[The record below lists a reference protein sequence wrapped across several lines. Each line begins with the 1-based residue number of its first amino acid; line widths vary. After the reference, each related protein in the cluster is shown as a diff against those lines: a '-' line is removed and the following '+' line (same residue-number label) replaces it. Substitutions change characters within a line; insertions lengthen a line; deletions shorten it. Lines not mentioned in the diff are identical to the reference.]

1 MAVADRLRSLWA
13 FITVIPGPRMG
24 FIRFIVVA
32 TIAAAVSV
40 AASGC
45 AAEDQAASAAGG
57 ASGRGG
63 GGGRGGA
70 GGVVPVTVA
79 PVINKA
85 MPIEI
90 SVIGTAEAFSN
101 VGIRSQITGQLEKVN
116 FTEGDDVQQGQVLF
130 TLDRR
135 PLELALREAQANL
148 ERDTARAEN
157 AALMTKRYE
166 DLAKRGIAPRE
177 QLDTSRADLAA
188 LTATVSA
195 DKAALENA
203 SVQLDYATIK
213 APISGR
219 TGALAVHEGNLVRA
233 NDQTPLV
240 TINQIMPMSVSFAVP
255 EARLSELK
263 RYLAGGTLNVKA
275 TPPNDEGPAA
285 LGKIAFV
292 DNAVDETTGT
302 IRVKGTFPNTDR
314 RLWPGQYVNVVVTL
328 TTDPKAIVVPSIA
341 VQNGQQ
347 GTYVFVVKQDQT
359 VEMRPVTVQ
368 RVSASETVLAGGGVQ
383 PGDTVVTDGH
393 LRLVPGSHI
402 SVKGDSNQQANQGP
416 PQDDRKGAP

>member
-1 MAVADRLRSLWA
+1 
-13 FITVIPGPRMG
+13 MG
-24 FIRFIVVA
+24 FIRLILVSAVTVV
-32 TIAAAVSV
+32 VS
-40 AASGC
+40 AGLAGC
-45 AAEDQAASAAGG
+45 AAEDPATAASSGT
-57 ASGRGG
+57 GRGG
-63 GGGRGGA
+63 GRDGA
-70 GGVVPVTVA
+70 AVPVTVA

-90 SVIGTAEAFSN
+90 GVIGTAEPFSN
-101 VGIRSQITGQLEKVN
+101 VAIRSQITGQLEKVN

-177 QLDTSRADLAA
+177 QLDTSRADMAA
-188 LTATVSA
+188 LNATVNA
-195 DKAALENA
+195 DKAALESA
-203 SVQLDYATIK
+203 TVQLDYATIK

-219 TGALAVHEGNLVRA
+219 TGALEVHEGNLVRA

-240 TINQIMPMSVSFAVP
+240 TINQIMPISVSFSVP
-255 EARLSELK
+255 EARLAELK
-263 RYLAGGTLNVKA
+263 RYLAGGSLRVTA

-285 LGKIAFV
+285 VGRIAFV
-292 DNAVDETTGT
+292 DNAVDENSGT

-314 RLWPGQYVNVVVTL
+314 RLWPGQFVNVIVTL
-328 TTDPKAIVVPSIA
+328 TVDPKAIVVPSEA

-347 GTYVFVVKQDQT
+347 GTFVFVVKADQT
-359 VEMRPVTVQ
+359 VDMRPVTVE
-368 RVSASETVLAGGGVQ
+368 RVSAAETVLASGVE

-393 LRLVPGSHI
+393 LRLVPGSRI
-402 SVKGDSNQQANQGP
+402 SVKGDPQQAERGKPPSEQGKQP
-416 PQDDRKGAP
+416 DDHKVAP